1 MQLLYAQNRAPAY
14 LRAWHG
20 DAMPGRRPGRG
31 IRNNGAQNNGSAQP
45 AKQRSASRG
54 TSGLAARRGTFR
66 IINGIIRQDYQEEG
80 NTHDKRNQQQRRD
93 QQQIDASGKDIASLK
108 GIEYFANLTELNAG
122 HNQLTELDVS
132 RNTQLT
138 HLDAN
143 SNNLQEIDLCN
154 NQEGEERLAINS
166 YRGVPRLQ
174 RIWPQMH
181 STCADLI
188 SSAREFYD

>member
-1 MQLLYAQNRAPAY
+1 
-14 LRAWHG
+14 
-20 DAMPGRRPGRG
+20 MPGRRPRRG

-45 AKQRSASRG
+45 AKQRAASRG
-54 TSGLAARRGTFR
+54 ASGPAARKGTFR

-93 QQQIDASGKDIASLK
+93 QQKIDASGKDVASLK
-108 GIEYFANLTELNAG
+108 GIEYFVNLTELNAS

-132 RNTQLT
+132 HNTQLT

-154 NQEGEERLAINS
+154 NQEERNALPSTVIEQLLRCAQVTANLAADALDVC
-166 YRGVPRLQ
+166 GFDFK
-174 RIWPQMH
+174 
-181 STCADLI
+181 CA
-188 SSAREFYD
+188 